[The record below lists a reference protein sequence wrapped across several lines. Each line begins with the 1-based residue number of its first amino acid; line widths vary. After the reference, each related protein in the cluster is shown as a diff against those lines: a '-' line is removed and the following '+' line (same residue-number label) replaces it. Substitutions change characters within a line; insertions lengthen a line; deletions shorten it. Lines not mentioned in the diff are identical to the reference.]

1 MKTALDHLPEQKQK
15 ELQRVTEIVREE
27 IDLEMLILFGS
38 YARGDWVEDLDPETL
53 QYRYQSDF
61 DLLVVTETPRQA
73 DRIEQN
79 NQLSR
84 RLARSIH
91 RTPVSLI
98 AEDIKFVNRRLRK
111 SQYFYI
117 DILREG
123 IILYDSGKSV
133 R

>member
-1 MKTALDHLPEQKQK
+1 MKTALDHLPKQKQQK
-15 ELQRVTEIVREE
+15 LQRVIDIIREE

-61 DLLVVTETPRQA
+61 DLLIVTKTPRQA

-84 RLARSIH
+84 RLAKTIR
-91 RTPVSLI
+91 RTPISLI
-98 AEDIKFVNRRLRK
+98 AEDIQFVNRRIRK

-123 IILYDSGKSV
+123 ILL
-133 R
+133 